1 MGILALL
8 ATAPQAALTETLI
21 EALIEAPN
29 ASLKRLYEER
39 RRSMNECPL
48 RPFQ

>member
-8 ATAPQAALTETLI
+8 ATAPQ

-29 ASLKRLYEER
+29 ASLKRLYDER

>member
-8 ATAPQAALTETLI
+8 ATAPQEALI
-21 EALIEAPN
+21 ESLIEAPN